1 LERAIPISEIEN
13 RKEFLIQFIQHKSQA
28 ASVTPFEA
36 YVLILKTYLDLQQQ
50 KQIKPEVENLLEE
63 I

>member
-1 LERAIPISEIEN
+1 
-13 RKEFLIQFIQHKSQA
+13 LIQFIQHKSQA